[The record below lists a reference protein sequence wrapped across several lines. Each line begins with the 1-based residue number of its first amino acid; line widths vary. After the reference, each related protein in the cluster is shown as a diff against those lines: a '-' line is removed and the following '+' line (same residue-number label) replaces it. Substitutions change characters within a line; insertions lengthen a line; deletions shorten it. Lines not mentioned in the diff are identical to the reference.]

1 MDPTAVD
8 GPTPMNIWA
17 AQTGLLKRKS
27 VVVGCG
33 DAGVGLGGVGE
44 VASIQRRGMKFSSN

>member
-1 MDPTAVD
+1 MD